1 MNITYKQANLDDI
14 ELLVKSRIIV
24 LREANHLDDSADM
37 SEVKAQSYDYYRKD
51 SEWRM
56 YSLSCFR

>member
-24 LREANHLDDSADM
+24 LREANHLDD
-37 SEVKAQSYDYYRKD
+37 
-51 SEWRM
+51 
-56 YSLSCFR
+56 